1 MSGKQPVTHTIDLLR
16 RIERTI
22 ITSGRDGCTI
32 EDLRAATGTTR
43 RTIDRLLDALQ
54 TLGSGVKLEYAGG
67 PVAGTW
73 THTGAIVFAHEIKK
87 RGGK

>member
-1 MSGKQPVTHTIDLLR
+1 MTGKQPVTHTVDLLR

-32 EDLRAATGTTR
+32 DDLRAATGTTR
-43 RTIDRLLDALQ
+43 RTVDRLLGALQ
-54 TLGSGVKLEYAGG
+54 TLGSGVSLEYAGG

-73 THTGAIVFAHEIKK
+73 THSGAVVFAHATK

>member
-1 MSGKQPVTHTIDLLR
+1 MSGKQPVTHTVDLLR
-16 RIERTI
+16 RVERTI

-43 RTIDRLLDALQ
+43 RTVDRLLRSLQ
-54 TLGSGVKLEYAGG
+54 TLGSGVSLEHAGG
-67 PVAGTW
+67 PVAGIW
-73 THTGAIVFAHEIKK
+73 THTGAIVFAHERK

>member
-22 ITSGRDGCTI
+22 ITSGRYGCTI

-43 RTIDRLLDALQ
+43 RTVDRLLDALQ
-54 TLGSGVKLEYAGG
+54 TLGSGVSLEYAGG

-73 THTGAIVFAHEIKK
+73 THSGAALFTHEIRK
-87 RGGK
+87 RGDK